1 MTETQTLP
9 PAHNDEVVEVS
20 LKHVILAFGGLIVGS
35 VIVGTSVTLVRDYVK
50 LKRQKALIEAASRL
64 LFLFKEGANSC
75 NEEKMGSLS
84 QMNKSKEPK
93 K

>member
-1 MTETQTLP
+1 MTDAQALP
-9 PAHNDEVVEVS
+9 PAQNDEVVEVS
-20 LKHVILAFGGLIVGS
+20 LKHVIWAFGGLIVGS

-64 LFLFKEGANSC
+64 LFLFKEGGISC
-75 NEEKMGSLS
+75 NEEKTVSLS
-84 QMNKSKEPK
+84 PMKEPK

>member
-1 MTETQTLP
+1 MTDAQALP

-20 LKHVILAFGGLIVGS
+20 LKHVILAFGGLVVGS
-35 VIVGTSVTLVRDYVK
+35 IVVGTSVTLVRDYVK

-64 LFLFKEGANSC
+64 LFLFKEGGISC
-75 NEEKMGSLS
+75 NEEKTESLS
-84 QMNKSKEPK
+84 PMNKSKEPK

>member
-1 MTETQTLP
+1 MTDAQALP

-20 LKHVILAFGGLIVGS
+20 LKHVVLAFGGLVVGS
-35 VIVGTSVTLVRDYVK
+35 IAAGVTITVVRDYVK

-64 LFLFKEGANSC
+64 LFLFKEGGSAC
-75 NEEKMGSLS
+75 NEEKTGSLS
-84 QMNKSKEPK
+84 LMNKSKEPK

>member
-1 MTETQTLP
+1 MTDAQALP

-35 VIVGTSVTLVRDYVK
+35 VIVGTSITLVRDYVK

-64 LFLFKEGANSC
+64 LFLFKEGGSAC
-75 NEEKMGSLS
+75 NEEKMDSLF
-84 QMNKSKEPK
+84 QTNKSKEPK